1 MNEFQ
6 MTGDQMQMK
15 SAIVQLMKAGSPDST
30 VEEELRNFVAV
41 LTTHN
46 LSEEEMKFQVLEILT
61 EGRLQRELLLKS
73 AQSTPVA
80 TSKPKALSI
89 LTDWRH
95 SLDLHQEA
103 LPILCATTPLQEKAS
118 DDLMW
123 SDLKELYNEVNADGR
138 SEGRVLASLIN
149 SILTQNRYYF
159 CMTREKTRELVT
171 KDANHIGDVAFDNS
185 AWRRILS
192 YLIQKVRLIRVI
204 REGHGHQP
212 SIYTIEDE
220 SFRDRISIG
229 NPERQLQQCEDF
241 VTRTGTFKRQTNKE

>member
-41 LTTHN
+41 LTAHN

-80 TSKPKALSI
+80 NSRPKALSI

-171 KDANHIGDVAFDNS
+171 KDTNHIGDVAFDN
-185 AWRRILS
+185 WRGQFPKGPFWPVSRSSGDRYQRSSKGPL
-192 YLIQKVRLIRVI
+192 RF
-204 REGHGHQP
+204 GHG
-212 SIYTIEDE
+212 IALAIVG
-220 SFRDRISIG
+220 F
-229 NPERQLQQCEDF
+229 ERANATPIFFE
-241 VTRTGTFKRQTNKE
+241 